1 VNEDG
6 KHQDMGQLNEYERE
20 LIEQLNLLEAVDRL
34 MTPEHVTK
42 RFQELL
48 QAVEGE
54 APAHCGARPSEPA
67 PPAGDGTP
75 YRQFAALAMPGSQDI
90 SRTANSAMDTSQWL
104 TASGRDL
111 RVMNPGNREETR
123 AMLAELRELLRRCPA
138 GAFGAEAS
146 AMILTRVATLAEALI
161 ADRDEHTA
169 LRLIKAASPHL
180 EFLGRCHPVTFEV
193 RRAYADALCERGH
206 YRQAHLKLRQLSGDE
221 RRVFG
226 SDDPRTALLLLWALV
241 GSDRLQEAERGFGTL
256 EKRLAQ
262 PQGASSLIQW
272 HVQCR
277 YSWLLGQLGLVSES
291 ARSYDGVFSSRS
303 RRLGADHPDALDAL
317 HSQGKMLV
325 FAGEGLQAAM
335 LLAPVADDRARA
347 QGDRHPDTLETLKY
361 LHLADALA
369 EPRDDRVLDHAID
382 ELEEI
387 LRIQAKRHGLDYPM
401 TLDTATQLSELRQ
414 RQEAIRFRE
423 PIPNPRQ
430 VPILDLRQVSAPD
443 LRQAAGLDK
452 GQELADRIRAA

>member
-34 MTPEHVTK
+34 MTPEHAAK
-42 RFQELL
+42 RFRELL
-48 QAVEGE
+48 RAVEGD
-54 APAHCGARPSEPA
+54 AAGPSGVRPSGPT

-75 YRQFAALAMPGSQDI
+75 HRQFAVPAKVTGRDF
-90 SRTANSAMDTSQWL
+90 SRTANGAMDTSEWL

-111 RVMNPGNREETR
+111 RMMNPGSNEETR
-123 AMLAELRELLRRCPA
+123 AMLAELRELLHRCPA
-138 GAFGAEAS
+138 VAFGAEAS
-146 AMILTRVATLAEALI
+146 AMILTRVATLAEALT

-169 LRLIKAASPHL
+169 LRLIQAASPHL
-180 EFLGRCHPVTFEV
+180 ALLGRCHPVTFEV
-193 RRAYADALCERGH
+193 RRAHAGALCERGH
-206 YRQAHLKLRQLSGDE
+206 YRQAHARLRQLSEDE
-221 RRVFG
+221 KRVFG

-241 GSDRLQEAERGFGTL
+241 GSDRLREAERGFGTL
-256 EKRLAQ
+256 GVRLTQ
-262 PQGASSLIQW
+262 PQEASPLIQW

-291 ARSYDGVFSSRS
+291 ASGYDRVFSNRA

-325 FAGEGLQAAM
+325 LAGDGLRAVT
-335 LLAPVADDRARA
+335 LLAPAADDRAHV

-369 EPRDDRVLDHAID
+369 EPRDGRVLDHAID

-387 LRIQAKRHGLDYPM
+387 LRIQDRRHGPEYPM
-401 TLDTATQLSELRQ
+401 TLDTAARLGELRE

-423 PIPNPRQ
+423 PIP
-430 VPILDLRQVSAPD
+430 DLRQVPFPD
-443 LRQAAGLDK
+443 LHRIPILGLFHVPGLGN
-452 GQELADRIRAA
+452 GQELADRSRAA